1 MFNVEI
7 WIDVMH
13 VSDGAS
19 DIACTLFAA
28 HQLPMRPLAGESL
41 SYFQTKG
48 SNHMFQLCTPIGP
61 TRNHSIRVTVEDVSH
76 YAVQTGTG
84 VEYKTSLRCEAI
96 QVPSIEDARSVC
108 AFMTEQLGFEF
119 DPYGPNRLVD
129 EA

>member
-13 VSDGAS
+13 LSDGVSDV
-19 DIACTLFAA
+19 ACTLFAA

-41 SYFQTKG
+41 SYFQAKD
-48 SNHMFQLCTPIGP
+48 SSHMFQLCTPIGP
-61 TRNHSIRVTVEDVSH
+61 MRHHSIRSIVEEVSH
-76 YAVQTGTG
+76 YAVQTETG
-84 VEYKTSLRCEAI
+84 VQYKTSLRCEAI

-108 AFMTEQLGFEF
+108 AFMTEQLGFEL
-119 DPYGPNRLVD
+119 DPYGPNHLTD